1 MARLHFWVMLQNTFL
16 LGVIW
21 LHSLIKVD
29 LCDGYMICIFLPL
42 FVQDSGCITKDYME
56 LWVTLAW
63 NKRSLKLIIIIKKT
77 LLIHQEFLAMV
88 APFKKSFLAS
98 KDFYSSRCGSQF
110 HGPSQWLSCHLQGN
124 LINCPKE
131 SWFLHELL
139 TFVHKH

>member
-63 NKRSLKLIIIIKKT
+63 NKRSLKLIIIK
-77 LLIHQEFLAMV
+77 
-88 APFKKSFLAS
+88 
-98 KDFYSSRCGSQF
+98 KDFVHSSRVLGYGGSIQEVHF
-110 HGPSQWLSCHLQGN
+110 GIQGFLQ
-124 LINCPKE
+124 LKVWFSI
-131 SWFLHELL
+131 SWSKS
-139 TFVHKH
+139 VMVM